1 MNVILCAG
9 ISVRS
14 GTNYVG
20 SIFSEISAVN
30 SLPNT
35 TSKGEF
41 PFFPDRTYQ
50 FYKEWVKGFQ
60 STFFAYPN
68 IDEAKMAPY
77 FAKGFVDYL
86 QNEYDLNEK
95 SVFLKNPSLYNLE
108 RFYDFFPNGKLI
120 ILTRSA
126 PDLIAS
132 SLKASTL
139 IRNSKSNFSKLKS
152 KLKFYS
158 GYNMYSFSKAYVKHA
173 NQLLK
178 LRKELEGNFLEV
190 KYEDIVAEPE
200 KLIRTILEY
209 AEVDYTELELENA
222 VNAKV
227 VGSSYFG
234 RKKHIQN
241 WGKLEKTEEFK
252 SIGRY
257 KNWSFFN
264 RLVYNKIAS
273 KSNFIIGYNHKL

>member
-14 GTNYVG
+14 GTNYMG
-20 SIFSEISAVN
+20 SIFSELGSVD
-30 SLPNT
+30 SVPNT

-41 PFFPDRTYQ
+41 PFFPDRTFKHY
-50 FYKEWVKGFQ
+50 EAWVKGFQ
-60 STFFAYPN
+60 STFFASPN
-68 IDEAKMAPY
+68 ISAEKFAPY
-77 FAKGFVDYL
+77 FANGFVNYL
-86 QNEYDLNEK
+86 QDEYNLKTN

-108 RFYDFFPNGKLI
+108 NFNDFFPNGKLI

-139 IRNSKSNFSKLKS
+139 IRHSKSNFSRFKS
-152 KLKFYS
+152 KFKFHS
-158 GYNMYSFSKAYVKHA
+158 GYNMYSFSKAYVNHA

-178 LRKELEGNFLEV
+178 LRKELKGEFLEV
-190 KYEDIVAEPE
+190 KYEDIVANPE
-200 KLIRTILEY
+200 KSIKKILEY
-209 AEVDYTELELENA
+209 TDVVYSEAELQNA

-234 RKKHIQN
+234 RKKHVQN
-241 WGKLEKTEEFK
+241 WGKLEKTSEFK
-252 SIGRY
+252 SVGRY
-257 KNWSFFN
+257 QEWGWFN
-264 RLVYNKIAS
+264 RWVYNKIAS
-273 KSNFIIGYNHKL
+273 KSNSLVGYTHKL